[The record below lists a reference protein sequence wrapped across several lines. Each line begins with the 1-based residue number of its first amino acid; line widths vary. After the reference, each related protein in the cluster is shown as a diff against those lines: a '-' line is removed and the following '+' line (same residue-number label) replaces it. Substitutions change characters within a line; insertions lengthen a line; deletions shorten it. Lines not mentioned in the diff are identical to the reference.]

1 VNCKDKAVKVFSAVG
16 SQTEVYVACER
27 KILIFSKADLKLKK
41 QIVMDYQPTYMDEDG
56 TKAIVGCLEGT
67 INYILFETQSKAQE
81 KQIFKVDINKVMFSR
96 DSKKFALVDK
106 HRDLI
111 SQFDRD
117 HWLQFSFTESVFEI
131 KNPETGSIIPVVLDN
146 LDRFSVNADGSGGA
160 SESQICEMQSH
171 PLFWH
176 DSNQYLVVRD
186 ENDHVSLTKVKV

>member
-1 VNCKDKAVKVFSAVG
+1 MFSAVG

-41 QIVMDYQPTYMDEDG
+41 QIVMDYQPMFMDEDG

-67 INYILFETQSKAQE
+67 INYILFDTQSKAQE
-81 KQIFKVDINKVMFSR
+81 KQLFKVDINKVMFSR

-146 LDRFSVNADGSGGA
+146 LERFQVNADGTGGA
-160 SESQICEMQSH
+160 SESQICEM
-171 PLFWH
+171 
-176 DSNQYLVVRD
+176 
-186 ENDHVSLTKVKV
+186 

>member
-1 VNCKDKAVKVFSAVG
+1 MGSKLILAWGYKLQGHQNQLIWQDSSQIYFFSSDDLRLIATVNCKDKAVKVFSAVG
-16 SQTEVYVACER
+16 SNTDVYVACER

-41 QIVMDYQPTYMDEDG
+41 QIVMDYQPQYMDEDG
-56 TKAIVGCLEGT
+56 IKAIVGCQEGT

-81 KQIFKVDINKVMFSR
+81 KQLFKVDINKVMFSR
-96 DSKKFALVDK
+96 DAKKFALVDK

-146 LDRFSVNADGSGGA
+146 LERF
-160 SESQICEMQSH
+160 
-171 PLFWH
+171 
-176 DSNQYLVVRD
+176 
-186 ENDHVSLTKVKV
+186 